1 MSHRANCWLAQLAPA
16 RVKPGAFRVLF
27 HLCDH
32 HNGERDPRRACF
44 PSQKTLRERTGM
56 ANGTLNA
63 ALAKLEADGLIQRI
77 RSTVPGHT
85 TRRTYYILECDFD
98 GLEGQTPKPGVS
110 ANSDAPE
117 LAQEQT
123 PVSERANSGLEA
135 GKLRSTGEEPERNRK
150 EEDMCTVGSA
160 CDTHPTFAEF
170 WQIYPRRRDR
180 VESERRY
187 AEAVADGTDPAKI
200 ISGARAYADENA
212 SNGKQFIAYSANW
225 LKNKRWRDYAV
236 EVEPVAKTSDLA
248 TLYAERI
255 KAGMRIFGSPV
266 SEELRAEL
274 ITEHGL
280 TNEQI
285 DRAYVAV

>member
-1 MSHRANCWLAQLAPA
+1 MSHRANCWLAQLAPE

-32 HNGERDPRRACF
+32 HNGERDPRLACF
-44 PSQKTLRERTGM
+44 PSQQTLRERTGM
-56 ANGTLNA
+56 ANGTLNT

-85 TRRTYYILECDFD
+85 TRRTYYVLECDFD

-110 ANSDAPE
+110 ANFDAPE
-117 LAQEQT
+117 LTQEQT
-123 PVSERANSGLEA
+123 PVSERANSGLVL
-135 GKLRSTGEEPERNRK
+135 GKLRSAGEEPERKTK
-150 EEDMCTVGSA
+150 EEDMCAAESA
-160 CDTHPTFAEF
+160 RDTHPTFAEF
-170 WQIYPRRRDR
+170 WQIYPRARNR

-187 AEAVADGTDPAKI
+187 AEAVADGADPAKI
-200 ISGARAYADENA
+200 ISGARAYAEENA
-212 SNGKQFIAYSANW
+212 GNGKQYIAYSANW
-225 LKNKRWRDYAV
+225 LKNKRWRDYGA
-236 EVEPVAKTSDLA
+236 EAEPVSKTSDLA
-248 TLYAERI
+248 TIYAVRI
-255 KAGMRIFGSPV
+255 KAGKRIFGSPV
-266 SEELRAEL
+266 SEEVRAEL